1 MGECVDVQVCMDVCV
16 CVCVCMCD
24 VCDDVVEAHATEY
37 IEPER
42 Y

>member
-1 MGECVDVQVCMDVCV
+1 MAILQKLFAI
-16 CVCVCMCD
+16 
-24 VCDDVVEAHATEY
+24 DDVVEAHAMEY